1 MRMGYLFL
9 VFIVVVGSLVLFSQ
23 CTYNETHNY
32 YYNPIV
38 KNDLTVEER
47 HLLDLINNH
56 RTNLGLNKLIPEML
70 ASEVCEIRN
79 VEDIDNN
86 VAPNHNG
93 WNEMIQDSQAVE
105 GDQILAYNFYSVE
118 SLFNAYL
125 TSPHGHRQV
134 IEKEDRTHIGI
145 SLIDGRN
152 YIIVVKHISR

>member
-1 MRMGYLFL
+1 
-9 VFIVVVGSLVLFSQ
+9 
-23 CTYNETHNY
+23 
-32 YYNPIV
+32 
-38 KNDLTVEER
+38 
-47 HLLDLINNH
+47 
-56 RTNLGLNKLIPEML
+56 ML

-86 VAPNHNG
+86 VPPNHNG
-93 WNEMIQDSQAVE
+93 WSEMIQDSQAVE

-125 TSPHGHRQV
+125 TSPNGHRQV
-134 IEKEDRTHIGI
+134 IEKTDRTHIGI